1 MTEYA
6 LYKGD
11 ELLHIG
17 TAEEI
22 AKKRGIKKKSVMHYA
37 TDSYKERLKRRG
49 VLDKDVLI
57 AVKLEGEDD

>member
-22 AKKRGIKKKSVMHYA
+22 AEKQGVKRETVTFYA
-37 TDSYKERLKRRG
+37 TNSYKERLKKRG
-49 VLDKDVLI
+49 ILDGNVLI
-57 AVKLEGEDD
+57 AIKLEDEDD